1 MNTIQDVLQAMI
13 LYDAGDPARIQ
24 HFIKVHSFARI
35 IGTAEGLDDKTLFTL
50 ESAAVIHDIGIK
62 KAEAQF
68 GRCDGPL
75 QEKLGPPEAEALLR
89 SCGLPEDTVQRV
101 CWLCAHHH
109 TYHPIGGIDH
119 QILIEADFL
128 VNLYEGRESEQTI
141 YAAYRNIFRTNSGK
155 TLCRELF
162 GIKE

>member
-1 MNTIQDVLQAMI
+1 MI
-13 LYDAGDPARIQ
+13 SYDTDNPARIQ

-35 IGTAEGLDDKTLFTL
+35 IGTAEGLDAKTLFTL
-50 ESAAVIHDIGIK
+50 EAAAVIHDIGIK
-62 KAEAQF
+62 KAEEQF

-75 QEKLGPPEAEALLR
+75 QEKLGPPEADILLR
-89 SCGLPEDTVQRV
+89 ACDLSEETVQRA

-109 TYHPIGGIDH
+109 TYHPIEGIDH

-128 VNLYEGRESEQTI
+128 VNLYEGGEPEQTI
-141 YAAYRNIFRTNSGK
+141 YTVYHNIFRTNAGK
-155 TLCRELF
+155 MLCRELF

>member
-68 GRCDGPL
+68 GHCDGPL
-75 QEKLGPPEAEALLR
+75 QEKLGPPEAEALLH
-89 SCGLPEDTVQRV
+89 SCGLPEDTVQRA

-128 VNLYEGRESEQTI
+128 VNLYEGGETACE
-141 YAAYRNIFRTNSGK
+141 NV
-155 TLCRELF
+155 E
-162 GIKE
+162 